1 MKIVHLS
8 LEDSFG
14 AGRAAIRISN
24 AVSKT
29 GVDSSVRVLNKNEM
43 ADSYALGLSRTDRLK
58 VMAYDRFNHMLLNK
72 YPEHGYFHVDKYG
85 IDLTKYPEIR
95 NADLLHFHWIN
106 EGIWSRSFVQS
117 LISLNKPIVW
127 TMHDMWP
134 FTGGCHYDDGCGKYK
149 GSCTECPVL
158 CSQKRN
164 DDARKA
170 QKLKQGWMEKLNVQ
184 LVGCSHWI
192 TDQANESDI
201 CSGIKRKAVCI
212 PNPADERAFQLYD
225 KALCKK
231 LLEINESKKLVLFG
245 AVNAAS
251 DQRKGA
257 GYLLKAIEMLDP
269 KKYILG
275 IFGSKEVDLGTKQF
289 EIVNF
294 GRISDD
300 FHLSLIYNAADV
312 FVAPSMQENLAN
324 TVMESLTCGTPV
336 AAFDVGGMP
345 DMIVHGENGY
355 LAKPFEISDLS
366 KGIEFAG
373 NISGTREAIR
383 QLTLEKFSED
393 RIGKAYLEVYK
404 RLVEA
409 KESHQEKLVRYK

>member
-58 VMAYDRFNHMLLNK
+58 VMMYDRLNHMLLNQ

-95 NADLLHFHWIN
+95 NAEILHFHWIN
-106 EGIWSRSFVQS
+106 EGIWSGAFVRS

-134 FTGGCHYDDGCGKYK
+134 FTGGCHYDGGCGKYK
-149 GSCTECPVL
+149 LSCTKCPVL

-164 DDARKA
+164 DAALKA
-170 QKLKQGWMEKLNVQ
+170 QKLKQGWMEKLNIQ
-184 LVGCSHWI
+184 LVGCSQWI
-192 TDQANESDI
+192 TDRANESSI
-201 CSGIKRKAVCI
+201 CSGIKRKAMCI
-212 PNPADERAFQLYD
+212 PNPADAKAFQLYD
-225 KALCKK
+225 RALCKK
-231 LLEINESKKLVLFG
+231 LLAINESKKLVLFG

-257 GYLLKAIEMLDP
+257 EYLLEAIKMLDP
-269 KKYILG
+269 GKYVLG
-275 IFGSKEVDLGTKQF
+275 IFGSKEADLGTEQF

-294 GRISDD
+294 GRINDD
-300 FHLSLIYNAADV
+300 LHLALIYNAADV

-324 TVMESLTCGTPV
+324 TVMESLLSL
-336 AAFDVGGMP
+336 
-345 DMIVHGENGY
+345 IH
-355 LAKPFEISDLS
+355 IS
-366 KGIEFAG
+366 EP
-373 NISGTREAIR
+373 TR
-383 QLTLEKFSED
+383 
-393 RIGKAYLEVYK
+393 
-404 RLVEA
+404 
-409 KESHQEKLVRYK
+409 H